1 MRYLCPHCSG
11 IVTGEPETEQ
21 ECPHCKE
28 KAVAPAH
35 STDPG
40 AVIGDFA
47 IIRELGRGGV
57 GIIFLAR
64 QISLDRQVALKI
76 LQKKFAENK
85 EYIEGFFREARVAA
99 QISHPN
105 IVQAYAVGEDNG
117 IYYFAMEFIDG
128 CTMKSVLRQEGKIES
143 KRAAEIIS
151 EVADALDFAWTE
163 RQMVHQDIKPDN
175 IMLTSRGK
183 TKLADLGLARL
194 ASRDVDFED
203 EDEVMGTPQYISP
216 EQLTGV
222 PTDVRSDIYSLG
234 ATFYHLVT
242 GRFPYTGKDGNEI
255 ARQHV
260 YGTFV
265 PPKDIL
271 PELPD
276 ELNRIISRMMEKQA
290 DDRYQSAAELRDEL
304 KRFLSGR
311 AAAPK
316 LNIGGLKT
324 PKVSAPPKISASRTE
339 TAPPPPPKMSAPA
352 FRPPQPPAAEP
363 PKPVV
368 QEVKE
373 PEKTAAPVVA
383 PPAPAEPPKQTE
395 AKEPEKKPEAE
406 EKAITPPVA
415 EKEES
420 PKAKRKPISRKTL
433 LLLILVPV
441 SLLVVAGLLAGG
453 VFAAL
458 RYKKGPEKYRMRAL
472 EILRLEQKEDG
483 TLAFKTPEKQP
494 EPTEEKKA
502 EVTKPAVPQ
511 VPPPPPKPQT
521 RPELIAGVDS
531 LLEALRNRMPEQ
543 EFLVK
548 ADAFYTAFASGAQTE
563 EEQKKLALLAEPF
576 GRIDERLRVAPSRR
590 KLRAEQERRSN
601 ALQEEEERTRRE
613 AAEREAQLK
622 KQAEEQRL
630 LAQKLEEEAAANER
644 KKREEAQK
652 RFAEFQAK
660 TAGERRMISFDFVR
674 IARTCD
680 MHEWSAVLNG
690 WESRVKAIHTSDAR
704 EKKIQTELLAFGK
717 NLHREMSVCAQI
729 RELYFSSGQI
739 SRITMELSGS
749 RLATAVKL
757 DGNTL
762 IMSAHN
768 ETVRLNILNAN
779 TRKAFIARAERRFK
793 VKNSSFYLSLING
806 DYQYSTAATAPDA
819 FMKKEINNL
828 VKDYFTVAW
837 SKANE
842 AEKTKMRR
850 EYGKNPIFKG
860 VAR

>member
-1 MRYLCPHCSG
+1 MRYLCSHCSG
-11 IVTGEPETEQ
+11 IVTGEAGAEQ

-128 CTMKSVLRQEGKIES
+128 CTMKHVLRQEGKIEP

-194 ASRDVDFED
+194 ASREVDFED

-242 GRFPYTGKDGNEI
+242 GQFPYTGKDGNEI

-276 ELNRIISRMMEKQA
+276 ELNRIITRMMEKQA
-290 DDRYQSAAELRDEL
+290 DSRYQSAGELRDEL

-324 PKVSAPPKISASRTE
+324 PKVSAPPKISAPKQEAPS
-339 TAPPPPPKMSAPA
+339 APPKISAPKQEAPSAPPPKMTAPA
-352 FRPPQPPAAEP
+352 FKPAPPPVVEAA
-363 PKPVV
+363 KPVMP
-368 QEVKE
+368 EVNE
-373 PEKTAAPVVA
+373 PEKAPETDVKSVPLPVA
-383 PPAPAEPPKQTE
+383 KKEEAP
-395 AKEPEKKPEAE
+395 KPE
-406 EKAITPPVA
+406 
-415 EKEES
+415 
-420 PKAKRKPISRKTL
+420 RNPISRKKL

-458 RYKKGPEKYRMRAL
+458 RYKKGPEKYRLRAL

-483 TLAFKTPEKQP
+483 TLAFKAPEKKQ

-502 EVTKPAVPQ
+502 ETAKPAAPQ
-511 VPPPPPKPQT
+511 VPPPPPKPKS
-521 RPELIAGVDS
+521 RPELIAGVDT
-531 LLEALRNRMPEQ
+531 LLAALRNRMPEQ
-543 EFLVK
+543 EFLDK
-548 ADAFYTAFASGAQTE
+548 ADAFYAAFAAGAQTE
-563 EEQKKLALLAEPF
+563 EEQKKLALLVEPF

-590 KLRAEQERRSN
+590 KLRAEQERRSR
-601 ALQEEEERTRRE
+601 ALQEEEDRVKRE

-622 KQAEEQRL
+622 KQAEEQRQ
-630 LAQKLEEEAAANER
+630 LAQKLAEEAAANER
-644 KKREEAQK
+644 RNREEARK
-652 RFAEFQAK
+652 RLAEIQAK
-660 TAGERRMISFDFVR
+660 IADERRMISFDFVR
-674 IARTCD
+674 IARICD
-680 MHEWSAVLNG
+680 MYEWGTLLSA
-690 WESRVKAIHTSDAR
+690 WESRVKAIPVADAG
-704 EKKIQTELLAFGK
+704 EKKLAAELLAFGK
-717 NLHREMSVCAQI
+717 NLNGEMAVCAKI
-729 RELYFSSGQI
+729 RELYFTSGQI

-762 IMSAHN
+762 IMSASN
-768 ETVRLNILNAN
+768 EPVQLNILNAN

-793 VKNSSFYLSLING
+793 VKNSSFYLSIING
-806 DYQYSTAATAPDA
+806 DFQYCTAATAPNA

-828 VKDYFTVAW
+828 VKDYFSVAW

-842 AEKTKMRR
+842 AEKAEMRK
-850 EYGKNPIFKG
+850 EYGKNQIFKG